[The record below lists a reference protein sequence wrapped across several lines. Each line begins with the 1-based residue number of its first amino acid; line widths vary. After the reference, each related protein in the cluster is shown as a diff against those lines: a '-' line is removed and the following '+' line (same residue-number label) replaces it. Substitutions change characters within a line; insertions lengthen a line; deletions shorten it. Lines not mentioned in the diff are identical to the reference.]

1 MDSDSS
7 QSEDFQLDVSES
19 PSSSPEWSPL
29 NPTGSESDV
38 SASIASD
45 GDSLLCPILSEAEEE
60 SRPEED
66 VVLHAAGHMSSGKRK
81 SVVAF
86 DSSDSSGDEEVAAAP
101 TGRKASGVR
110 GQKKKRHCIKYQL
123 DWEEKTLLKGW
134 LSKSSIA
141 GKAYCKVCCK
151 DLEFGNG
158 GAYDLERHSK
168 SVVHQRR
175 AQSAKTQPSLRSSVS
190 QASVMSQSVTDGELR
205 MAFFLAEHRLPLAAS
220 EHLNQLFSKVCP
232 DSAIAQRLRCA
243 RTKTS
248 AAIDVIAGSFHQHLV
263 ERMKT
268 QPFSVVVDE
277 SCDVAVVEQVAFAVR
292 LAGKTFYVHRNSL
305 YSYP

>member
-1 MDSDSS
+1 MEFSY
-7 QSEDFQLDVSES
+7 
-19 PSSSPEWSPL
+19 
-29 NPTGSESDV
+29 
-38 SASIASD
+38 
-45 GDSLLCPILSEAEEE
+45 
-60 SRPEED
+60 
-66 VVLHAAGHMSSGKRK
+66 
-81 SVVAF
+81 F
-86 DSSDSSGDEEVAAAP
+86 D
-101 TGRKASGVR
+101 
-110 GQKKKRHCIKYQL
+110 
-123 DWEEKTLLKGW
+123 
-134 LSKSSIA
+134 
-141 GKAYCKVCCK
+141 KAYCKVCCK

-277 SCDVAVVEQVAFAVR
+277 SCDVAVVEQVAFALR
-292 LAGKTFYVHRNSL
+292 LADKTFYVHRNSL